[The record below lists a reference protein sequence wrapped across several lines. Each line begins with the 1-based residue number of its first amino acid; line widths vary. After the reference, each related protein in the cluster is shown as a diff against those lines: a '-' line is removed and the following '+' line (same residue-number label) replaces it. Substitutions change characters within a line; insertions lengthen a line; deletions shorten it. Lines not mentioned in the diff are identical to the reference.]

1 MDHFVMLSLFGSDGC
16 FTNYCFLKT
25 GVSRFDMTSH

>member
-16 FTNYCFLKT
+16 FTNYCFLKI
-25 GVSRFDMTSH
+25 GVSCFDMTSH